1 MGHFLAR
8 PASGQAS
15 RIAAGPA
22 TEQGGETVAGGP
34 PGELIG
40 AGRTAD
46 VYAVGQDRVLRRCR
60 VAHDVQVEA
69 EIMAQVAESGFPVPR
84 VYDADGADLVME
96 RLDGRDMLADLSSR
110 PSRVRAHARTLA
122 GLHDR
127 LHQLRAPAGLPA
139 AGRAGDRVL
148 HLDLHP
154 ANVMLTSRGPVV
166 IDWTSARA
174 GAPGADVAMA
184 YLIMVTSD
192 TDLVPWPARALAG
205 VIRSILVRD
214 FLAAVHDD
222 PQPHIAATARAADRA
237 VRPAE
242 TDRLLRIAEQAE
254 QRADAGTALP

>member
-1 MGHFLAR
+1 V
-8 PASGQAS
+8 
-15 RIAAGPA
+15 AADK
-22 TEQGGETVAGGP
+22 P

-46 VYAVGQDRVLRRCR
+46 VYALGQDRVLRRYR
-60 VAHDVQVEA
+60 VARDVQVEA
-69 EIMAQVAESGFPVPR
+69 EIMAHVAESGFPVPR
-84 VYDADGADLVME
+84 VYDADGTDLVME

-110 PSRVRAHARTLA
+110 PLRVRAHARTLA
-122 GLHDR
+122 GLHDQ

-139 AGRAGDRVL
+139 IGQAGDRVL
-148 HLDLHP
+148 HLHLHP

-174 GAPGADVAMA
+174 GLPGADVAMA
-184 YLIMVTSD
+184 YLIMVSSD
-192 TDLVPWPARALAG
+192 TDLVPWPTRALAG

-222 PQPHIAATARAADRA
+222 PQPHIAARARARAADRT

-242 TDRLLRIAEQAE
+242 ADRLLRIAEQAE
-254 QRADAGTALP
+254 QRADVGAALP

>member
-1 MGHFLAR
+1 V
-8 PASGQAS
+8 ASGS
-15 RIAAGPA
+15 
-22 TEQGGETVAGGP
+22 P

-46 VYAVGQDRVLRRCR
+46 VYALGQDRVLRRYR
-60 VAHDVQVEA
+60 VARNVQVEA
-69 EIMAQVAESGFPVPR
+69 EIMAHLAESGFPVPR
-84 VYDADGADLVME
+84 VYDADGTDLVME

-127 LHQLRAPAGLPA
+127 LHKVRAPAALPA
-139 AGRAGDRVL
+139 IGEAGDSVL
-148 HLDLHP
+148 HMDLHP

-166 IDWTSARA
+166 IDWTGARA

-184 YLIMVTSD
+184 YLIMVSSD

-205 VIRSILVRD
+205 VLRSILVRD
-214 FLAAVHDD
+214 FLAAAHDD
-222 PQPHIAATARAADRA
+222 PQPHIAARARARAADHA

-242 TDRLLRIAEQAE
+242 ADRLLRIAEHAE
-254 QRADAGTALP
+254 RRAHAGAALP